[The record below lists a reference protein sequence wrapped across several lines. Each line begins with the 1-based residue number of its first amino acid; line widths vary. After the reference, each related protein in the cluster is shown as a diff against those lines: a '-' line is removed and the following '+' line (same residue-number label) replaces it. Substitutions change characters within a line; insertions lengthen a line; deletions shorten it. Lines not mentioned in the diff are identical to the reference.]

1 MLPLINLWFSRVNY
15 LWLTSDFPGLI
26 DFQFHL
32 IFTYMVCHF
41 ITVGIHHMFFLSIWT
56 YKDIYIYIILSM
68 ICHFTSV
75 GAIICFYCGK
85 LKISKVIMIVTF
97 LIKLWPNTAN
107 LYNCVYYFWSSQI
120 IGFKLIF
127 KSSYRGDRKL
137 LGCWKYLVDSW
148 EKWTSHPFYL
158 SIRSGQS

>member
-1 MLPLINLWFSRVNY
+1 MCIRRNTGERLCKPRLYPSLSASYTKTLQLKKLHYYCLCNVRMSQIMLLQ
-15 LWLTSDFPGLI
+15 GLI

-41 ITVGIHHMFFLSIWT
+41 ITVGIHHKFFLSIWT

-107 LYNCVYYFWSSQI
+107 LYNCVYYF
-120 IGFKLIF
+120 
-127 KSSYRGDRKL
+127 
-137 LGCWKYLVDSW
+137 
-148 EKWTSHPFYL
+148 
-158 SIRSGQS
+158 

>member
-1 MLPLINLWFSRVNY
+1 
-15 LWLTSDFPGLI
+15 
-26 DFQFHL
+26 
-32 IFTYMVCHF
+32 MVCHF

-120 IGFKLIF
+120 IGFKLLF

-137 LGCWKYLVDSW
+137 LGCWKYLVEERIIYIYISLYVHIDKKNIW
-148 EKWTSHPFYL
+148 WMPTVMKWQT
-158 SIRSGQS
+158 I